1 MTILVI
7 TDAVKTI
14 IMIIG
19 VFVIL
24 RFFKTAFATKHAS
37 ASVKSFDDKKKQAE
51 REKAEALKN
60 TGRISVLDKKSR
72 IDNVEDVDFEEV
84 R

>member
-14 IMIIG
+14 MMIIG
-19 VFVIL
+19 FFVIL
-24 RFFKTAFATKHAS
+24 RFFKTAFATKHAA
-37 ASVKSFDDKKKQAE
+37 ASIKSFDEKKKQAE

-60 TGRISVLDKKSR
+60 TGRISIIKDGKM
-72 IDNVEDVDFEEV
+72 DNVEDADFEEV
-84 R
+84 K